1 MLTESE
7 ITIIWRTILAAL
19 LGVFIGWE
27 RFVAGAPVRARTI
40 ALATMTAAA
49 LTAVSGE
56 LYPAQ
61 AARIVAGIVTGIGFL
76 GAGLIVRSATGEV
89 RGQATAAALWTM
101 SGVGIIV
108 GAGNEVLGIILT
120 FMAYVII
127 SWDEWP
133 IVARLN
139 RWWSKR
145 HMPDTSQPSHEMGK
159 KI

>member
-1 MLTESE
+1 
-7 ITIIWRTILAAL
+7 
-19 LGVFIGWE
+19 
-27 RFVAGAPVRARTI
+27 
-40 ALATMTAAA
+40 MTAAA
-49 LTAVSGE
+49 LTAVSAE
-56 LYPAQ
+56 MYPAES
-61 AARIVAGIVTGIGFL
+61 ARIVAGIVTGIGFL

-108 GAGNEVLGIILT
+108 GLGNEVLGIILAL
-120 FMAYVII
+120 MAYVIL

-139 RWWSKR
+139 RWWAKR
-145 HMPDTSQPSHEMGK
+145 HIQNPSQPSNEPGN